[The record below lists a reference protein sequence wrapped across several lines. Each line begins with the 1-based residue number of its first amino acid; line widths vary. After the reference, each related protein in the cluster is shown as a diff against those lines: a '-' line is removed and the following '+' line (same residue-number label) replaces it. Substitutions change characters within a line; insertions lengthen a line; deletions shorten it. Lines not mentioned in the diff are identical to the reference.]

1 MSEHSSDDE
10 EQVTHPRPVP
20 VRTMITKR
28 NASEDDEDE
37 EEDEEDEDPDEDDA
51 ASSKQDE
58 DEEEDDEDD
67 ELDDEK
73 NGNDASRFT
82 PAATAKPPPA
92 AASNPAPA
100 PAPKKGKPN
109 AAASKDKQQTI
120 EKALFSKKT
129 KAKAPVASDDDDD
142 DGAHDSDE
150 GAVSTT
156 LVTQRRA
163 TEHSLVADELSA
175 RTNAAMQGSASES
188 VKDMEAQAADCVV
201 NKTALAA
208 RVPVIRDHGN
218 GNVPYCLIPID
229 DCVHAKNVGAIE
241 PKPIPIDVYEG
252 KQTVRT
258 KFVETLVEEDLDYV
272 LKTTQFYKC
281 SSTKGPARTVAALI
295 PVQYDDLNNPRVLV
309 IGDNQPYQ
317 LMLPVPVTIMKKIY
331 EQFADRTRGEFPPSL
346 KPNDKTTKYV
356 LLSASKT
363 NDVAYTKIDFV
374 PQKTGK
380 KKRKKATTEGA
391 DAPEPKKRK
400 KAENS
405 SRASKKAKANAD
417 NDAMEDDAERTEA
430 TEEADAPDV
439 ADAAETTE
447 TNESVQAATPM
458 QTVETAT
465 SSEEAKADGPTSDD
479 LLQKLAKKKRI
490 EMGLTGM
497 ATKALTV
504 MNYSMVGNKLTIE
517 MPSDYTSA
525 AIYGVFMR

>member
-1 MSEHSSDDE
+1 MSDNSSDDD
-10 EQVTHPRPVP
+10 EQMTHPRPVP
-20 VRTMITKR
+20 VRTTISKR

-37 EEDEEDEDPDEDDA
+37 EEDDDEDPDEDDA
-51 ASSKQDE
+51 EEQ
-58 DEEEDDEDD
+58 EEEDDD

-73 NGNDASRFT
+73 DGNDASRFT
-82 PAATAKPPPA
+82 AAAVRKPPPA
-92 AASNPAPA
+92 PVPSPAPAPA
-100 PAPKKGKPN
+100 PAPKKAKAP
-109 AAASKDKQQTI
+109 AAASKEKQQTI
-120 EKALFSKKT
+120 EKALFSKKG
-129 KAKAPVASDDDDD
+129 KHNPPAGSDDDD

-175 RTNAAMQGSASES
+175 RTNAAMQASASES
-188 VKDMEAQAADCVV
+188 VKDLEAHAADCVV
-201 NKTALAA
+201 NKPALAA

-229 DCVHAKNVGAIE
+229 DCVHAKNVGAME

-272 LKTTQFYKC
+272 IKATQFYKC

-317 LMLPVPVTIMKKIY
+317 LMLPVPAAIMKKIY
-331 EQFADRTRGEFPPSL
+331 EQCADRARGEFPPSL

-374 PQKTGK
+374 PQKAGK
-380 KKRKKATTEGA
+380 KKREKATTEGA
-391 DAPEPKKRK
+391 DGAEPKKRK
-400 KAENS
+400 KAENGA
-405 SRASKKAKANAD
+405 RASKKAKANAD
-417 NDAMEDDAERTEA
+417 NDAMEDEGTEGTEA
-430 TEEADAPDV
+430 TEATE
-439 ADAAETTE
+439 AAEGPEAAEAAEPTE
-447 TNESVQAATPM
+447 TNESVQA
-458 QTVETAT
+458 VETAT
-465 SSEEAKADGPTSDD
+465 SSKEAKEAKADGPTSDD
-479 LLQKLAKKKRI
+479 LFQKLAKKTKI
-490 EMGLTGM
+490 ELGFTGM
-497 ATKALTV
+497 ATKALTL
-504 MNYSMVGNKLTIE
+504 MNYNMVGKKLTIE
-517 MPSDYTSA
+517 LPDDYTSV